1 MDSLRMNVCV
11 AVRYGARAA
20 GHKAA
25 TVLIALG
32 LAGAA
37 AADPVRIV
45 ALGDSLVH
53 GYGLLPEDG
62 FVPQLER
69 WLAAEGVEATVAN
82 AGVSGDTTA
91 GGRARLAWSVGEGAD
106 ALVVVLGGNDLLR
119 GIDPAVS
126 RENLSALVAEARA
139 MGMPVLLGGM
149 RAPGNYGADYKTAFD
164 AIYPEIA
171 EAQGALLYPEFLAGV
186 TDDPRLWQADGLH
199 PNADGVGVIVEG
211 MGPLVLELIASE

>member
-1 MDSLRMNVCV
+1 
-11 AVRYGARAA
+11 
-20 GHKAA
+20 
-25 TVLIALG
+25 
-32 LAGAA
+32 
-37 AADPVRIV
+37 P
-45 ALGDSLVH
+45 
-53 GYGLLPEDG
+53 PEDG

-69 WLAAEGVEATVAN
+69 WLAAEGVEAPVAN

-186 TDDPRLWQADGLH
+186 TDDPRLWQPDGLH
-199 PNADGVGVIVEG
+199 PNAAGVEVIVEG
-211 MGPLVLELIASE
+211 MGPLVLELIGTP